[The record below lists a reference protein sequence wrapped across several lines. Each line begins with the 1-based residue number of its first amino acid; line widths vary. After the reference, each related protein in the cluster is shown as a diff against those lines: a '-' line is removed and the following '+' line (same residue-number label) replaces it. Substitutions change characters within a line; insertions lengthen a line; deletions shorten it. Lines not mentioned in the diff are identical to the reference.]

1 MADKCQS
8 RFVHFGHRPFV
19 VMQDGLINSQRG
31 DTMTPYVS
39 YQMYWAARPLT
50 PHEQRATDEQIGRL
64 SASVSGTVARFRR
77 PRRTSVRPVRYRA
90 AQSATG
96 R

>member
-1 MADKCQS
+1 
-8 RFVHFGHRPFV
+8 
-19 VMQDGLINSQRG
+19 
-31 DTMTPYVS
+31 MTPYAS

-50 PHEQRATDEQIGRL
+50 SHEQRIKDEQIGRL

-77 PRRTSVRPVRYRA
+77 PRRASVRAVHYCA
-90 AQSATG
+90 TATG